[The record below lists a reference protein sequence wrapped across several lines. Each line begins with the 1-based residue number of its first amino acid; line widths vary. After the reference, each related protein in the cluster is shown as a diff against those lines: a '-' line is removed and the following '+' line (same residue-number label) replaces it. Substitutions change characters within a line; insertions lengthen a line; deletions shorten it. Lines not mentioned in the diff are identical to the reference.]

1 MVNKFDLM
9 EQKTKTKDLKTIPTT
24 IPYAHYRDTEE
35 WVIIEYLLKELESN
49 QDIELKTAPEYVIGY
64 LVEKL
69 RNKDLFKDKEQI
81 KIISVSKGTNNG
93 LGLRLNARS
102 R

>member
-1 MVNKFDLM
+1 
-9 EQKTKTKDLKTIPTT
+9 
-24 IPYAHYRDTEE
+24 
-35 WVIIEYLLKELESN
+35 
-49 QDIELKTAPEYVIGY
+49 VIGY

-69 RNKDLFKDKEQI
+69 RNKDLFKDKEQSKTII
-81 KIISVSKGTNNG
+81 KGASNG

>member
-1 MVNKFDLM
+1 MVNKSDLM
-9 EQKTKTKDLKTIPTT
+9 DQNTKARNLKANA
-24 IPYAHYRDTEE
+24 PYAQYQNTEE

-69 RNKDLFKDKEQI
+69 RNKDLLKSKE
-81 KIISVSKGTNNG
+81 KEVMISKRISNG
-93 LGLRLNARS
+93 ASLRLSARS
-102 R
+102 K

>member
-1 MVNKFDLM
+1 MANKSDLM
-9 EQKTKTKDLKTIPTT
+9 EKKIKTNDHNT
-24 IPYAHYRDTEE
+24 PYAQYKNTEE
-35 WVIIEYLLKELESN
+35 WVIIEHLLNELETN

-69 RNKDLFKDKEQI
+69 RNKDLLKDKEQLKTII
-81 KIISVSKGTNNG
+81 KGASNG
-93 LGLRLNARS
+93 LGLRLNVRS